1 MKTKKLIG
9 LIGSSVLLSASL
21 MAGNYPYVQNVQTYG
36 YDFNS
41 NAAGYINQIVGTIA
55 DQLAQNKDFKNIKDT
70 PIAVTSI
77 VNLEN
82 YKETDKVGNVIEE
95 NLIHEMQVRGFKVV
109 DYKTMPTI
117 KIGKHGDYAFSR
129 LLYELRK
136 EQHINYV
143 LAGTYT
149 KYSNGIAV
157 NCRLIDL
164 KNNVVV
170 STAQTFIPGQLLR
183 VVDYENGFNLYPG
196 GTITKVKV
204 VKVVPKVEENTILLN
219 SD

>member
-1 MKTKKLIG
+1 MKRLAMI
-9 LIGSSVLLSASL
+9 LGSSILAASVAV
-21 MAGNYPYVQNVQTYG
+21 AGNYPYQQKVQTFRYG
-36 YDFNS
+36 FNA

-70 PIAVTSI
+70 PIAVASI

-82 YKETDKVGNVIEE
+82 YKETDKLGNVIEE

-117 KIGKHGDYAFSR
+117 KVGEHGDYAFSR
-129 LLYELRK
+129 LLYELKK

-149 KYSNGIAV
+149 KYRGGIAI

-164 KNNVVV
+164 RSNVVV
-170 STAQTFIPGQLLR
+170 SSAQTYIPAQL
-183 VVDYENGFNLYPG
+183 VGAVDYKSGFDIYPG
-196 GTITKVKV
+196 AVTKVKV
-204 VKVVPKVEENTILLN
+204 VKVIPKVQENTINLEAY
-219 SD
+219 